1 MHVSEILK
9 NKGSDVVSMGP
20 GESVLEIARLLSAKH
35 IGAIVIRDGGGAIIG
50 IISERDIIHA
60 IAAKG
65 ERALEMPACDVM
77 TREVI
82 SCTADDII
90 TGVMNTMTTRRIRH
104 VPVIED
110 GDLKGMVSIGDI
122 VKYRLEETA
131 LEARVMRDYART
143 RR

>member
-9 NKGSDVVSMGP
+9 NKGSEVVTQGP
-20 GESVLEIARLLSAKH
+20 GETVLAIAQLLSAKH
-35 IGAIVIRDGGGAIIG
+35 IGAIVIRNDRGAVVG

-60 IAAKG
+60 IAVDGA
-65 ERALEMPACDVM
+65 RALEMPVRDVM

-82 SCTADDII
+82 SCATDDIN
-90 TGVMNTMTTRRIRH
+90 TGVMKTMTTRRLHH

-110 GDLKGMVSIGDI
+110 GNLRGMVSIGDV
-122 VKYRLEETA
+122 VKNRLDETE
-131 LEARVMRDYART
+131 LEARVLRDFART